1 MDASRLILGVVFLIL
16 ILSPDNTANVSNR
29 EYDIKNIIAEERRWL
44 GELQNS
50 TYGHVGNLTGFANND
65 WWSPNGMGL
74 VRTAVSHM
82 IDDVFNRARSD
93 DGYKQL
99 GNILY
104 DTPIKK
110 RAVIEAPPSP
120 PEGPAR
126 EVMPEDTPS
135 PEEYQRVEPVGLNP
149 LEGTLNEAPIYRNI
163 TGMLSG
169 NWNRMDMPDLFR
181 PTINET
187 YQRNITLESGRFWMI
202 VKEKQPKKQ
211 WEELKGVVQMVTLNM
226 ELYNEQGGRIGSQP
240 ADVRMHGIHFVESG
254 LLIGASNS
262 NKFAGIFGL
271 PHLTPSNTTYNLVKK
286 PLNASLSAQVN
297 DHLESGDEYP
307 PWIPV
312 DEQYIGTPPL
322 QCEFIIYLQIHP
334 IKMHPDSS
342 WFTELSQQAIV
353 DTIERE
359 FRHRTGE
366 YVPIMPPPLVGSAI
380 IYSPDCSFVL
390 STQSATGVKLEQYF
404 DRVSNFGLNACLVVA
419 FEIYFMI
426 RQMKE
431 SSTPS
436 TLSRVSFWTIGI
448 LSLLDGYIVIIF
460 IVTATLI
467 ERSSLTLLAAAFFC
481 TVLAGFFGIRYM
493 LMIYRVQL
501 PERRAAQ
508 AASTPATPS
517 PAAAAAQAAAARATA
532 SGGLPLPV
540 TTPVATP
547 PVVVTTTQPTTTVR
561 QDFSSIITRFYMFL
575 VITGFLL
582 IYSMSLPLLVR
593 NFIQRVAL
601 FLSLS
606 FWVPQIYR
614 NTYRN
619 CRKGLKWEFVFG
631 MSACRLIAVL
641 YFYGYTDNIAFAI
654 PVKWI
659 CWASVGWVWVQIW
672 MLGVQELLGPRFLV
686 PEGWLPPA
694 YDYYPILPADD
705 LERALPGA
713 GSPVVSPSKENG
725 GGSSGTSGGIGGR
738 ASGKTHKVFDCAIC
752 MQSVEVPVQNSSSG
766 GLSAAVGADGRGNGD
781 GNGVVGL
788 LGQNVY
794 VGRRSYMVTP
804 CRHVFH
810 SGCLEGWMRVR
821 LQCPICRNTLPPI

>member
-1 MDASRLILGVVFLIL
+1 MDASRIILGVVILIL
-16 ILSPDNTANVSNR
+16 ILSPDNAANVSNR
-29 EYDIKNIIAEERRWL
+29 DYNIKDIISEERRWL

-50 TYGHVGNLTGFANND
+50 TYGNVGNLTGFAD
-65 WWSPNGMGL
+65 GWWSPAGMGM
-74 VRTAVSHM
+74 VRTRVSHM
-82 IDDVFNRARSD
+82 IDDVFNRAKAD
-93 DGYKQL
+93 DSPPPIR
-99 GNILY
+99 NILD
-104 DTPIKK
+104 DTPIK
-110 RAVIEAPPSP
+110 RDLGAVALSADDDDSLSP
-120 PEGPAR
+120 PEYERA
-126 EVMPEDTPS
+126 
-135 PEEYQRVEPVGLNP
+135 EPNP
-149 LEGTLNEAPIYRNI
+149 LEGSEAPMYRNI
-163 TGMLSG
+163 TGMLNG
-169 NWNRMDMPDLFR
+169 DWTRLDIPGLHR
-181 PTINET
+181 PIINDT
-187 YQRNITLESGRFWMI
+187 YQRNVTIDKGRFWMI
-202 VKEKQPKKQ
+202 IKERQPAKNF
-211 WEELKGVVQMVTLNM
+211 EELRGVVQTVSMNM
-226 ELYNEQGGRIGSQP
+226 ELFNDWGGRVGGQSV
-240 ADVRMHGIHFVESG
+240 DVKMHGIHFVESG
-254 LLIGASNS
+254 LLIGATNS

-271 PHLTPSNTTYNLVKK
+271 PHLTPSNTTYNLIKK
-286 PLNASLSAQVN
+286 PLNESLSQQIEE
-297 DHLESGDEYP
+297 HLETGDEYP

-322 QCEFIIYLQIHP
+322 QCEFIVYLQIHP
-334 IKMHPDSS
+334 IKMHPDAS
-342 WFTELSQQAIV
+342 WFTELSQQSIV

-359 FRHRTGE
+359 LRHRTGE
-366 YVPIMPPPLVGSAI
+366 YIPIAPPSLVGSSI

-390 STQSATGVKLEQYF
+390 SSEAATGLKLESYF
-404 DRVSNFGLNACLVVA
+404 DRVSNFALNACLIVA

-460 IVTATLI
+460 IVTATLV
-467 ERSSLTLLAAAFFC
+467 ERSSLALIAAAFFC

-508 AASTPATPS
+508 VQSSPPQSS
-517 PAAAAAQAAAARATA
+517 PAAAAAQAAAARASAAGTLPPPATA
-532 SGGLPLPV
+532 R
-540 TTPVATP
+540 TN
-547 PVVVTTTQPTTTVR
+547 PVVNTAPPPATTVR

-575 VITGFLL
+575 VVTGFLL
-582 IYSMSLPLLVR
+582 IYSISLPLFLR
-593 NFIQRVAL
+593 NLIQRIAL

-631 MSACRLIAVL
+631 MSTCRLIAVL
-641 YFYGYTDNIAFAI
+641 YFYGYSDNIAFSR

-659 CWASVGWVWVQIW
+659 CWASVGWVWCQIW

-686 PEGWLPPA
+686 PEGWFPPA

-705 LERALPGA
+705 LERALLGEG
-713 GSPVVSPSKENG
+713 GSPVSPTATKEGGNG
-725 GGSSGTSGGIGGR
+725 GYGGTRSGRRGTRI
-738 ASGKTHKVFDCAIC
+738 FDCAIC
-752 MQSVEVPVQNSSSG
+752 MQSVEVPVVPSSG
-766 GLSAAVGADGRGNGD
+766 QHRHDPDNDNGD
-781 GNGVVGL
+781 DAGGVVGGL
-788 LGQNVY
+788 LGQGVY